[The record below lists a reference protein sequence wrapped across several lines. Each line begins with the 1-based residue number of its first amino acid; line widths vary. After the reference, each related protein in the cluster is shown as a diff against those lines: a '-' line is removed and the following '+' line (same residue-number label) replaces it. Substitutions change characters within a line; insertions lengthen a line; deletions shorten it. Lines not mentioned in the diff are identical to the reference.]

1 MILMIQCGCW
11 LANHLQERAKRV
23 CDVSQ
28 AVISARNKG
37 LSYFNIALRWSL
49 PPIHCTTFCTL
60 LYPFVTSTFYTCSCA
75 GVDEV
80 ILREQRD
87 AILLLQRIPTAMPS
101 RLSNAACIHLTPS
114 YDSCVE
120 FAKIATYHFQMW
132 GVLHTSSLKLLRQ
145 ELFLALE
152 PLFGISNIQSTTK
165 DQFSNWANSLY
176 HESIFLPFLLQR
188 FDGLCCN

>member
-1 MILMIQCGCW
+1 MIIATDTLHHFAHGILHCRSC
-11 LANHLQERAKRV
+11 
-23 CDVSQ
+23 VS
-28 AVISARNKG
+28 NWT
-37 LSYFNIALRWSL
+37 AL
-49 PPIHCTTFCTL
+49 HCTL

-101 RLSNAACIHLTPS
+101 RLSNAACIHLMPS

-120 FAKIATYHFQMW
+120 LAKIAAYHFQMW

-152 PLFGISNIQSTTK
+152 PFFGISNIQSTTK
-165 DQFSNWANSLY
+165 DQFANWANSLY
-176 HESIFLPFLLQR
+176 HESIFLPFCSR
-188 FDGLCCN
+188 GLTGYAVIEF